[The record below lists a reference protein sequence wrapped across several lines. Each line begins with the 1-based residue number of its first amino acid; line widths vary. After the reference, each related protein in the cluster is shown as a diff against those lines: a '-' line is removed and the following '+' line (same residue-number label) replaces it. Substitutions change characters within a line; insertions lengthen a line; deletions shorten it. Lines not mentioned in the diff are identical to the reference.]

1 MVDSHPN
8 KLVNSSIL
16 NIALI
21 AQGIGVFAFF
31 CLSYFR
37 QEIPTTIFFMVLDCL
52 ILLSFGLY
60 KSFGFK
66 YFSWLLLLVTLILGI
81 VYVITFDRGSLSL
94 AWLLTALPVVIGLC
108 RYRNNLYLTL
118 GLFLIGALVFFGTES
133 TSQPAHFLNISALQF
148 LLIAAVVC
156 GISLTANKALIDHQ
170 DKINQL
176 SSANDALA
184 FQDPLSGLYNR
195 GYMESLLSSRFFNPQ
210 QNEYFSI
217 IIADL
222 DNFRSINELYGH
234 NAGDNVISQVS
245 KLLVSTLED
254 TYIIARWD
262 GNAFI
267 VLLPNHEEEAS
278 RLIAELLR
286 KKINLLKLK
295 NQGDTLKLTLSL
307 GTASSVKCSDLNDL
321 LSHAENSLYQAK
333 QMGGNIVIQS

>member
-1 MVDSHPN
+1 M
-8 KLVNSSIL
+8 IL
-16 NIALI
+16 
-21 AQGIGVFAFF
+21 GCF
-31 CLSYFR
+31 
-37 QEIPTTIFFMVLDCL
+37 
-52 ILLSFGLY
+52 ILLSFGLN

-66 YFSWLLLLVTLILGI
+66 YFSWLLFLATLILGI

-94 AWLLTALPVVIGLC
+94 AWLLTALPVVIGLY
-108 RYRNNLYLTL
+108 RYPNNLYLAL
-118 GLFLIGALVFFGTES
+118 GLFLIGALVFFSTES
-133 TSQPAHFLNISALQF
+133 TGQSAHFLNISALQF
-148 LLIAAVVC
+148 FLIATGVC
-156 GISLTANKALIDHQ
+156 GISLTASKALIDHQ

-176 SSANDALA
+176 SSVNDALA
-184 FQDPLSGLYNR
+184 FQDSLSGLYNR
-195 GYMESLLSSRFFNPQ
+195 RYMESLLSSRFLNLQ
-210 QNEYFSI
+210 QNESFSI

-245 KLLVSTLED
+245 KLLESTLED

-286 KKINLLKLK
+286 KKIKRLKLK
-295 NQGDTLKLTLSL
+295 NQGYTLKLSLSL
-307 GTASSVKCSDLNDL
+307 STASSVKCSDLNDL

>member
-1 MVDSHPN
+1 M
-8 KLVNSSIL
+8 IL
-16 NIALI
+16 
-21 AQGIGVFAFF
+21 GCF
-31 CLSYFR
+31 
-37 QEIPTTIFFMVLDCL
+37 
-52 ILLSFGLY
+52 ILLSFGLN

-66 YFSWLLLLVTLILGI
+66 YFSWLLFLATLILGI

-94 AWLLTALPVVIGLC
+94 AWLLTALPVVIGLY
-108 RYRNNLYLTL
+108 RYPNNLYLAL
-118 GLFLIGALVFFGTES
+118 GLFLIGALVFFSTES
-133 TSQPAHFLNISALQF
+133 TGQSAHFLNISALQF
-148 LLIAAVVC
+148 FLIATGVC
-156 GISLTANKALIDHQ
+156 GISLTASKALIDHQ

-176 SSANDALA
+176 SSVNDALA
-184 FQDPLSGLYNR
+184 FQDSLSGLYNR
-195 GYMESLLSSRFFNPQ
+195 RYMESLLSSRFLNLQ
-210 QNEYFSI
+210 QNESFSI
-217 IIADL
+217 VIADL

-245 KLLVSTLED
+245 KLLESTLED

-286 KKINLLKLK
+286 KKIKRLKLK
-295 NQGDTLKLTLSL
+295 NQGYTLKLSLSL
-307 GTASSVKCSDLNDL
+307 STASSVKCSDLNDL